1 MVRRLKHDRDL
12 ILAEAL
18 TIIYQS
24 NDRAVLPRHEKSFIQ
39 TEGSPMTATLSLAFE
54 ALPATPAFPMIALAY
69 GGNGNGDNKDDTKVS
84 LSASAEAADTATGG
98 AVTRAVS
105 EAGFKAGAGSKLVIR
120 TGEGTVILLGAG
132 KKVTAG
138 LEAEN
143 LGGHA
148 FFCACCGFTQ
158 GCNAGA

>member
-1 MVRRLKHDRDL
+1 
-12 ILAEAL
+12 
-18 TIIYQS
+18 
-24 NDRAVLPRHEKSFIQ
+24 
-39 TEGSPMTATLSLAFE
+39 
-54 ALPATPAFPMIALAY
+54 MIALAY

-138 LEAEN
+138 LELKTLVAMRFLRLLRLHSRRQCWRLMISALIRLLRLRLVRISLPTGSAAISPRVIRRTRSSEPDS
-143 LGGHA
+143 
-148 FFCACCGFTQ
+148 GF
-158 GCNAGA
+158 G